1 MIESTVLLIVVVI
14 VIIFV
19 ILFGRRIQ
27 MHYGSLRPNGKV
39 TERFEN
45 YEVKPDMI
53 YYTSGPD
60 DYPHA
65 IIGVDREL
73 ALDST
78 VWEKR
83 ELTSE
88 TLKILVA
95 NMESKTSQMNALLH
109 GCDILD
115 NAGHYIGDWFS
126 VMGIHSTI
134 KIGKD
139 NRVKIYPPPSDV
151 YERS

>member
-14 VIIFV
+14 IIIFV

-39 TERFEN
+39 TERFEM
-45 YEVKPDMI
+45 YEVNPDLI
-53 YYTSGPD
+53 YYISGPD

-65 IIGVDREL
+65 IIGVDRER
-73 ALDST
+73 ALYST
-78 VWEKR
+78 AWKKR

-88 TLKILVA
+88 MLKILVT

-115 NAGHYIGDWFS
+115 NSGHYIGDWFS
-126 VMGIHSTI
+126 VVGIHTAI

-139 NRVKIYPPPSDV
+139 NRVNIYPPPSDV
-151 YERS
+151 YERN